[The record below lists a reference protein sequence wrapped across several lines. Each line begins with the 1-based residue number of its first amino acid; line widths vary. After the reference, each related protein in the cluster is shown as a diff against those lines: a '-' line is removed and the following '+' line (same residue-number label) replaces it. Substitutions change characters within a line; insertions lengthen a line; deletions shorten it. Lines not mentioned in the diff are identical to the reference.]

1 LVSNPAKN
9 AIVIGRSDREHGP
22 RLVIRPLKKIINRLS
37 GPGLIRPWLSICSLL
52 RARSDNVR
60 SRKEIG

>member
-1 LVSNPAKN
+1 MVSNPAKN

-22 RLVIRPLKKIINRLS
+22 RLVSRPQKKIINRVS